1 MVQDFFAGF
10 LAAVM
15 GLYVLM
21 RSLVLKLT
29 VASASVALTQV
40 ASFGDDGC
48 GCGVDC
54 ELKIDGI
61 RVNRCRLEASCEG
74 RIGFQTKS
82 YPQGKAPIFYRNMVL
97 TPMKSTK

>member
-21 RSLVLKLT
+21 RSLVLKLA
-29 VASASVALTQV
+29 VALASVALTHV
-40 ASFGDDGC
+40 ASFGGDGC

-61 RVNRCRLEASCEG
+61 LVNRCRLEESCEG
-74 RIGFQTKS
+74 RIGFQAKPF
-82 YPQGKAPIFYRNMVL
+82 PQGKAPVLYRNMF
-97 TPMKSTK
+97 